1 MKIISATITF
11 FLLTK
16 LTLADTYEFEAS
28 GKVISNDS
36 IELKKGFDK
45 SIIVNELYDVVLKEA
60 GFDEW
65 GQPKRNCPNPDIDEK
80 ELEQRAW
87 DLYKKE
93 GALALP
99 DDDISD
105 DDWL

>member
-1 MKIISATITF
+1 MAFEFPNPEEFKGIYHLPFYTKIIV
-11 FLLTK
+11 
-16 LTLADTYEFEAS
+16 D
-28 GKVISNDS
+28 
-36 IELKKGFDK
+36 
-45 SIIVNELYDVVLKEA
+45 ELYEVVLKEA

-65 GQPKRNCPNPDIDEK
+65 GQPKRNCPDPEIDEK

-87 DLYKKE
+87 ELYKKE

-99 DDDISD
+99 DDDDD

>member
-1 MKIISATITF
+1 MAFQFPNPDEFKGIYHLPFYTKIIVDE
-11 FLLTK
+11 L
-16 LTLADTYEFEAS
+16 YE
-28 GKVISNDS
+28 V
-36 IELKKGFDK
+36 ELKK
-45 SIIVNELYDVVLKEA
+45 A

-65 GQPKRNCPNPDIDEK
+65 GQPKRNCPDPDIDEK

-87 DLYKKE
+87 ELYKKE

-99 DDDISD
+99 DDDISA

>member
-1 MKIISATITF
+1 MDFEFHNPAEFKGIYNLP
-11 FLLTK
+11 FL
-16 LTLADTYEFEAS
+16 
-28 GKVISNDS
+28 
-36 IELKKGFDK
+36 K

-65 GQPKRNCPNPDIDEK
+65 GQPKSNCPDPDIDTK

-93 GALALP
+93 GAMALP
-99 DDDISD
+99 ND
-105 DDWL
+105 DDWLD

>member
-1 MKIISATITF
+1 MAFEFPNPDEFKGIYHLP
-11 FLLTK
+11 FL
-16 LTLADTYEFEAS
+16 
-28 GKVISNDS
+28 
-36 IELKKGFDK
+36 K

-65 GQPKRNCPNPDIDEK
+65 GQPKSNCPDPDIDTK

-99 DDDISD
+99 DN
-105 DDWL
+105 DDWED

>member
-1 MKIISATITF
+1 MAFEFPNPDEFKGIYNLP
-11 FLLTK
+11 FL
-16 LTLADTYEFEAS
+16 
-28 GKVISNDS
+28 
-36 IELKKGFDK
+36 K

-65 GQPKRNCPNPDIDEK
+65 GQPKSNCPDPDIDTK

-93 GALALP
+93 GAMALP
-99 DDDISD
+99 ND
-105 DDWL
+105 DDWLD